1 MKRRLSYVKVFV
13 LVATTLAAGK
23 AAAAERRPNILFCIA
38 DDMSYRHAG
47 ANGDPAVRTPTFD
60 RIAREGA
67 RFTRAFCSSPS
78 CTPSRA
84 AILTGR
90 PFCALEESG
99 NLWSTLQ
106 KKFSVYPD
114 LLEAAGYAVGFTR
127 KGWGPGDFKPG
138 GRTRNPAGANFKG
151 FAEFRRTVRDD
162 QPWCFWF
169 GSQDPHRPYES
180 GSGAA
185 AGIDLAA
192 VRVPAF
198 LPDVPIVRNDLADY
212 LAEIERFD
220 REAGEIIGQLERA
233 GELDNTLIVM
243 TSDNGMPFPRAK
255 ANLYDAGT
263 HMPLA
268 IRWDAH
274 IAAGKVI
281 DAFVSHVDFAPT
293 FLEIANVP
301 RPAEM
306 TGRSL
311 LPLLMS
317 TSPPQREREF
327 DRVFVGRERH
337 ANVRAGSVGY
347 PARAVRTAD
356 FLYIR
361 NFTPDR
367 WPAGDPES
375 PAESEIE
382 RTYGDIDAGPTKTY
396 MMRHRATPEIA
407 SLWSL
412 AFERRPAEE
421 LYSLK
426 DDPEQMMNLAEDKRW
441 ESTLE
446 AMRASLR
453 EWMVSVKDPRADD
466 RGALFDGY
474 PYYGG
479 GGRGARKP

>member
-1 MKRRLSYVKVFV
+1 MKISLVCFAV
-13 LVATTLAAGK
+13 LALATLGQRAPG
-23 AAAAERRPNILFCIA
+23 AERPPNILFCIA
-38 DDMSYRHAG
+38 DDMSYRHTH

-60 RIAREGA
+60 RVAREGA
-67 RFTRAFCSSPS
+67 RFTRSFCSSPS

-90 PFCALEESG
+90 PFSVLEESG

-106 KKFSVYPD
+106 KKFVVYPD
-114 LLEAAGYAVGFTR
+114 LLEAAGYAVGLTR

-138 GRTRNPAGANFKG
+138 GRTRNPAGPGFKG
-151 FAEFRRTVRDD
+151 FAEFRRTVRDG

-169 GSQDPHRPYES
+169 GSHDPHRPYEP
-180 GSGAA
+180 GSGVA
-185 AGIDLAA
+185 AGIDVNA

-198 LPDVPIVRNDLADY
+198 LPDVPIVREDIADY

-220 REAGEIIGQLERA
+220 REVGEIIAQLERA
-233 GELDNTLIVM
+233 GELENTLIVM

-268 IRWDAH
+268 MRWGAH
-274 IAAGKVI
+274 IPAGKVI

-293 FLEIANVP
+293 FLEIAHLP

-311 LPLLMS
+311 LPLL
-317 TSPPQREREF
+317 TDAHAGADNPPR
-327 DRVFVGRERH
+327 DRVFIGRERH
-337 ANVRAGSVGY
+337 ANVRAGAVGY

-361 NFTPDR
+361 NFLPER

-375 PAESEIE
+375 PPDSEIE
-382 RTYGDIDAGPTKTY
+382 RTYGDIDAGPSKAY
-396 MMRHRATPEIA
+396 MMTHRAEPAVEK
-407 SLWSL
+407 LWPL

-421 LYSLK
+421 LYALK
-426 DDPEQMMNLAEDKRW
+426 EDAEAIVNIAEKPAMRA
-441 ESTLE
+441 TLD
-446 AMRASLR
+446 AMRASLDG
-453 EWMVSVKDPRADD
+453 WMNSVKDPRA
-466 RGALFDGY
+466 GSGEVLFDTY
-474 PYYGG
+474 PYYG
-479 GGRGARKP
+479 RRAAKP